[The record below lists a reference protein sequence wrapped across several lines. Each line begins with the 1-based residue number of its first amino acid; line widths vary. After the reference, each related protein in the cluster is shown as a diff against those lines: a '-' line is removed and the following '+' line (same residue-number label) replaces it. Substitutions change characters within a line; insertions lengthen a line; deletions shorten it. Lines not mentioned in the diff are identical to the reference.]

1 MMNDYQRI
9 AKAIEFL
16 SQHVEQQPTL
26 EKVATHVHLSAFHFQ
41 RLFCQW
47 AGISPKR
54 FLQIMTLENA
64 KALVGAHS
72 SLLETSGH
80 LGLSS
85 ASRLYDH
92 FVALEAVTPGEFK
105 SGGHGLNIEYGLH
118 LTPFGELLVAITQ
131 RGICRAAFTETE
143 GRDAEIQQLH
153 TQWPH
158 AVIVENDTH
167 TSDIAQSVASL
178 SSGKNPDRKLSL
190 HVNGTN
196 FQVAVWRALLNT
208 GSGDTL
214 TYTDI
219 AETISKPQSVRA
231 VANAVAANPVALLI
245 PCHRVIRKSG
255 ALGGYRW
262 GEQRKQVIRFYE
274 QLKQQA

>member
-1 MMNDYQRI
+1 MNDYQRI

-26 EKVATHVHLSAFHFQ
+26 EQVAAHVHLSAFHFQ

-54 FLQIMTLENA
+54 FLQIMTLEYA

-118 LTPFGELLVAITQ
+118 KTPFGELLVAKTQ
-131 RGICRAAFTETE
+131 RGICRAAFTEIE

-158 AVIVENDTH
+158 AVISENTLN
-167 TSDIAQSVASL
+167 TSDMAELITTL
-178 SSGKNPDRKLSL
+178 SSGEKPAGPLSL
-190 HVNGTN
+190 HVSGTN

-219 AETISKPQSVRA
+219 ADTINKPQSVRA
-231 VANAVAANPVALLI
+231 VANAVGANPVALLI